1 MRLMKKQALIKVW
14 EVNSFFYLFIIVML
28 ISNFLGIDLMI
39 KTNNKNPR
47 HFNLLEVIF
56 KCELKM

>member
-1 MRLMKKQALIKVW
+1 MRLMKKQAIIKVW

-28 ISNFLGIDLMI
+28 ISNFLGIDFMI

-56 KCELKM
+56 K